1 MVRER
6 IRRCGADSRMVGQ
19 KLRVPTACFRLLV
32 VRSGG
37 ASHPPEVAPRPA
49 RFPAVESG
57 ATRAIDGRPVYRHAR
72 ISRPLAT
79 VNTSDYWKVAGIAT
93 RIVSGLLT
101 IHAESSHPRENTTQ
115 R

>member
-57 ATRAIDGRPVYRHAR
+57 ATRAIEA
-72 ISRPLAT
+72 
-79 VNTSDYWKVAGIAT
+79 
-93 RIVSGLLT
+93 
-101 IHAESSHPRENTTQ
+101 AESTGTRGLVAHWRP
-115 R
+115 